1 MAQAETP
8 PPCLL
13 EQTQLPWAAI
23 SWQKQGARRCA
34 LSCLCWDRS
43 MPEVGMG
50 EAGMVEWDR
59 ILFGIW
65 VILCSLSGS
74 TGNSKPALL
83 KGLSNQP
90 VSPMN
95 FSSQASALFAVNCV
109 QSQEKSHSTCGGICM
124 HCKGFEAGTVLWWFV
139 LAAFRAQRPG
149 WGTPARQTLTNGCPL
164 QPLRD
169 EASCLL
175 LGR

>member
-1 MAQAETP
+1 MAKARGQEMCP
-8 PPCLL
+8 ELSLL
-13 EQTQLPWAAI
+13 G
-23 SWQKQGARRCA
+23 QKHAG
-34 LSCLCWDRS
+34 SGDGRS
-43 MPEVGMG
+43 RHGGVRQ
-50 EAGMVEWDR
+50 DHS
-59 ILFGIW
+59 FGIW

-109 QSQEKSHSTCGGICM
+109 QSQEKSHSTCSGICM